1 MENNKEEEKTKEIIE
16 PMLDLKNAME
26 ELGFDPKHPDFKE
39 EMMISKF
46 RQLSED
52 NTIHFFQRDRYKSLL
67 AALSEH
73 KFWDS

>member
-1 MENNKEEEKTKEIIE
+1 MESNKEEEKKEIIE

-39 EMMISKF
+39 EDMIAKF

-52 NTIHFFQRDRYKSLL
+52 NTIHFF
-67 AALSEH
+67 
-73 KFWDS
+73 